1 MNKADLTSAMHAPN
15 PTPGLGGRMIGL
27 ALSSRPRQWPK
38 NLLVLAALLF
48 AREFHSG
55 ASVVTA
61 VAATAIFTLA
71 SAGLYILNDAFD
83 APRDREHPVK
93 RHRPIAAGIVPVKL
107 AVGAGIVIS
116 AVALALAAAL
126 AWTFGAALAVYLGVQ
141 IGYSLVL
148 KHLVILDLLA
158 IAIGFVIRAV
168 AGALVIEVPISPWLY
183 ICTFLLALFL
193 AVGKR
198 WAELNGDARTSA
210 ARPVLDR
217 YTAEFLRTLVVITAA
232 ATPLSYALYTFSAPN
247 LPANHLMMITIPI
260 VLYGI
265 LRYVYLLQANGSGEE
280 PERVLLGDPGIL
292 ASVVVWVTVS
302 WAILQFGGG

>member
-1 MNKADLTSAMHAPN
+1 M
-15 PTPGLGGRMIGL
+15 GL
-27 ALSSRPRQWPK
+27 AVSSRPRQWPK

-48 AREFHSG
+48 SREFHSG
-55 ASVVTA
+55 SSLLAA
-61 VAATAIFTLA
+61 VAAVAIFTLA
-71 SAGLYILNDAFD
+71 TAGLYMLNDAID
-83 APRDREHPVK
+83 ASRDRQHEVK
-93 RHRPIAAGIVPVKL
+93 RHRPIAAGLVPVGL
-107 AVGAGIVIS
+107 AVGVGALFSV
-116 AVALALAAAL
+116 AALALATLL
-126 AWTFGAALAVYLGVQ
+126 AWPFGAALAVYLALQ

-158 IAIGFVIRAV
+158 IAVGFVIRAV

-198 WAELNGDARTSA
+198 WAELGAEARSSA

-217 YTAEFLRTLVVITAA
+217 YTPEFLRTLIVITAS
-232 ATPLSYALYTFSAPN
+232 ATPLSYALYTFSALN
-247 LPANHLMMITIPI
+247 LPENHLMMITIPI

-292 ASVVVWVTVS
+292 ASVIAWVAVS
-302 WAILQFGGG
+302 WSILQFGGG

>member
-1 MNKADLTSAMHAPN
+1 MTPAQRPQEQS
-15 PTPGLGGRMIGL
+15 PGLMARLVGL
-27 ALSSRPRQWPK
+27 AVSSRPRQWPK

-48 AREFHSG
+48 SREFHSG
-55 ASVVTA
+55 SSLLAA
-61 VAATAIFTLA
+61 VAAVAIFTLA
-71 SAGLYILNDAFD
+71 TAGLYMLNDAID
-83 APRDREHPVK
+83 ASRDRQHKVK
-93 RHRPIAAGIVPVKL
+93 RHRPIAAGLVPVGL
-107 AVGAGIVIS
+107 AVGVGALFSV
-116 AVALALAAAL
+116 AALALATLL
-126 AWTFGAALAVYLGVQ
+126 AWPFGAALAVYLALQ

-158 IAIGFVIRAV
+158 IAVGFVIRAV

-198 WAELNGDARTSA
+198 WAELGAEAPSSA

-217 YTAEFLRTLVVITAA
+217 YTPEFLRTLIVITAS

-247 LPANHLMMITIPI
+247 LPENHLMMITIPI

-292 ASVVVWVTVS
+292 ASVIAWVAVS
-302 WAILQFGGG
+302 WSILQFGGG

>member
-1 MNKADLTSAMHAPN
+1 MTPAQRPQEPS
-15 PTPGLGGRMIGL
+15 PGLRARLVGL
-27 ALSSRPRQWPK
+27 AVSSRPRQWPK

-48 AREFHSG
+48 SREFHSG
-55 ASVVTA
+55 SSLLAA
-61 VAATAIFTLA
+61 VAAVAIFTLA
-71 SAGLYILNDAFD
+71 TAGLYMLNDAID
-83 APRDREHPVK
+83 ASRDRQHEVK
-93 RHRPIAAGIVPVKL
+93 RHRPIAAGLVPVGL
-107 AVGAGIVIS
+107 AVGVGALFSV
-116 AVALALAAAL
+116 AALALATLL
-126 AWTFGAALAVYLGVQ
+126 AWPFGAALAVYLALQ

-158 IAIGFVIRAV
+158 IAVGFVIRAV

-198 WAELNGDARTSA
+198 WAELGAEARSSA

-217 YTAEFLRTLVVITAA
+217 YTPEFLRTLIVITAS

-247 LPANHLMMITIPI
+247 LPENHLMMITIPI

-292 ASVVVWVTVS
+292 ASVIVWVAVS
-302 WAILQFGGG
+302 WSILQFGGG

>member
-1 MNKADLTSAMHAPN
+1 M
-15 PTPGLGGRMIGL
+15 TPAQRPQEPSPRLRARLVGL
-27 ALSSRPRQWPK
+27 AVSSRPRQWPK

-48 AREFHSG
+48 SREFHSG
-55 ASVVTA
+55 SSLLAA
-61 VAATAIFTLA
+61 VAAVAIFTLA
-71 SAGLYILNDAFD
+71 TAGLYMLNDAID
-83 APRDREHPVK
+83 TSRDRQHEVK
-93 RHRPIAAGIVPVKL
+93 RHRPIAAGLVPVGL
-107 AVGAGIVIS
+107 AVGVGALFSV
-116 AVALALAAAL
+116 AALALATLL
-126 AWTFGAALAVYLGVQ
+126 AWPFGAALAVYLALQ

-158 IAIGFVIRAV
+158 IAVGFVIRAV

-198 WAELNGDARTSA
+198 WAELGAEARSSA

-217 YTAEFLRTLVVITAA
+217 YTPEFLRTLIVITAS
-232 ATPLSYALYTFSAPN
+232 ATPLSYALYTFSALN
-247 LPANHLMMITIPI
+247 LPENHLMMITIPI

-292 ASVVVWVTVS
+292 ASVIVWVAVS
-302 WAILQFGGG
+302 WSILQFGGC

>member
-1 MNKADLTSAMHAPN
+1 M
-15 PTPGLGGRMIGL
+15 GL
-27 ALSSRPRQWPK
+27 AVSSRPRQWPK

-48 AREFHSG
+48 SREFHSG
-55 ASVVTA
+55 SSLLAA
-61 VAATAIFTLA
+61 VAAVAIFTLA
-71 SAGLYILNDAFD
+71 TAGLYMLNDAID
-83 APRDREHPVK
+83 ASRDRQHEVK
-93 RHRPIAAGIVPVKL
+93 RHRPIAAGLVPVGL
-107 AVGAGIVIS
+107 AVGVGGLFSV
-116 AVALALAAAL
+116 AAL
-126 AWTFGAALAVYLGVQ
+126 VLATLLAWPFGAALAVYLTLQ

-158 IAIGFVIRAV
+158 IAVGFVIRAV

-198 WAELNGDARTSA
+198 WAELGAEVRSSA
-210 ARPVLDR
+210 ARPILDR
-217 YTAEFLRTLVVITAA
+217 YTPEFLRTLVVITAS

-247 LPANHLMMITIPI
+247 LPENHLMMITIPI

-292 ASVVVWVTVS
+292 ASVIAWVAVS
-302 WAILQFGGG
+302 WSILQFGGG

>member
-1 MNKADLTSAMHAPN
+1 MTTAQPSLEPS
-15 PTPGLGGRMIGL
+15 PGLKTRLMGL
-27 ALSSRPRQWPK
+27 AVSSRPRQWPK
-38 NLLVLAALLF
+38 NLLVLAAVLF
-48 AREFHSG
+48 SGEYHSG
-55 ASVVTA
+55 SSLLAA

-71 SAGLYILNDAFD
+71 TAGLYLLNDAID

-93 RHRPIAAGIVPVKL
+93 RRRPIAAGAVPVGL
-107 AVGAGIVIS
+107 AVGVGVTFS
-116 AVALALAAAL
+116 AAALALATVL
-126 AWTFGAALAVYLGVQ
+126 AWPFGAALAVYLALQV
-141 IGYSLVL
+141 GYSLVL

-168 AGALVIEVPISPWLY
+168 AGALVIEVPVSPWLY

-198 WAELNGDARTSA
+198 WAELGGRARSAA
-210 ARPVLDR
+210 ARPVLER
-217 YTAEFLRTLVVITAA
+217 YTPEYLRTLVVITAA

-265 LRYVYLLQANGSGEE
+265 LRYVYLLQNDGSGEE

-292 ASVVVWVTVS
+292 GSVVVWVGVS

>member
-1 MNKADLTSAMHAPN
+1 M
-15 PTPGLGGRMIGL
+15 GL
-27 ALSSRPRQWPK
+27 AVSSRPRQWPK

-48 AREFHSG
+48 SREFHSG
-55 ASVVTA
+55 SSLLAA
-61 VAATAIFTLA
+61 VAAVAIFTLA
-71 SAGLYILNDAFD
+71 TAGLYMLNDAID
-83 APRDREHPVK
+83 ASRDRQHSVK
-93 RHRPIAAGIVPVKL
+93 RHRPIAAGLVPVGL
-107 AVGAGIVIS
+107 AVGVGGLFSVA
-116 AVALALAAAL
+116 ALALATSL
-126 AWTFGAALAVYLGVQ
+126 AWPFGAALAVYLALQ

-158 IAIGFVIRAV
+158 IAVGFVIRAV

-198 WAELNGDARTSA
+198 WAELGAEARSSA

-217 YTAEFLRTLVVITAA
+217 YTPEFLRTLVVITAS

-247 LPANHLMMITIPI
+247 LPENHLMMITIPI

-292 ASVVVWVTVS
+292 ASVIAWVAVS
-302 WAILQFGGG
+302 WSILQFGGG

>member
-1 MNKADLTSAMHAPN
+1 MTSAVPAPE
-15 PTPGLGGRMIGL
+15 PSPGLRTQLIGL

-38 NLLVLAALLF
+38 NLLVLAAVLFSGEYHQSSSLL
-48 AREFHSG
+48 A
-55 ASVVTA
+55 A
-61 VAATAIFTLA
+61 VAAAAIFTLA
-71 SAGLYILNDAFD
+71 TAGLYLLNDAID

-93 RHRPIAAGIVPVKL
+93 RRRPIAARVVPVGL
-107 AVGAGIVIS
+107 AVGVGVTFS
-116 AVALALAAAL
+116 AVALALATAL
-126 AWTFGAALAVYLGVQ
+126 AWTFGTALTAYLGLQ

-158 IAIGFVIRAV
+158 VAIGFVIRAV
-168 AGALVIEVPISPWLY
+168 AGALVIEVPVSPWLY

-198 WAELNGDARTSA
+198 WAELGGEAQSSA

-217 YTAEFLRTLVVITAA
+217 YTAEFLHTLVVITAA
-232 ATPLSYALYTFSAPN
+232 AAPLSYALYTFSAPN

-260 VLYGI
+260 VLYGV
-265 LRYVYLLQANGSGEE
+265 LRYVYLLQNDGSGEE
-280 PERVLLGDPGIL
+280 PERVLLGDRGIL
-292 ASVVVWVTVS
+292 ASVVTWVAAS

>member
-1 MNKADLTSAMHAPN
+1 MTSAAHAPR
-15 PTPGLGGRMIGL
+15 PSPGLHGRLIGL

-38 NLLVLAALLF
+38 NLLVLAAVLF
-48 AREFHSG
+48 SG
-55 ASVVTA
+55 AYHNSSSLLAA
-61 VAATAIFTLA
+61 VGAAAIFTLA
-71 SAGLYILNDAFD
+71 TAGLYLLNDAID

-93 RHRPIAAGIVPVKL
+93 RRRPVARGVVPVGL
-107 AVGAGIVIS
+107 AVGVGVVFCA
-116 AVALALAAAL
+116 AALALATVL
-126 AWTFGAALAVYLGVQ
+126 AWPFGAALAVYLGLQV
-141 IGYSLVL
+141 GYSLLL
-148 KHLVILDLLA
+148 KHVVILDLLA

-168 AGALVIEVPISPWLY
+168 AGALVIQVPVSPWLY
-183 ICTFLLALFL
+183 TCTFLLALFL

-198 WAELNGDARTSA
+198 WAELGGEARSSS

-217 YTAEFLRTLVVITAA
+217 YTPEFLRTLVVIAAA

-247 LPANHLMMITIPI
+247 LPANHLMMLTIPI

-265 LRYVYLLQANGSGEE
+265 LRYVYLLQEGGSGEE

-292 ASVVVWVTVS
+292 ASVVTWVAVS

>member
-1 MNKADLTSAMHAPN
+1 MTPAQRPQEPS
-15 PTPGLGGRMIGL
+15 PGLRARLVGL
-27 ALSSRPRQWPK
+27 AVSSRPRQWPK

-48 AREFHSG
+48 SREFHSG
-55 ASVVTA
+55 SSLLAA
-61 VAATAIFTLA
+61 VAAVAIFTLA
-71 SAGLYILNDAFD
+71 TAGLYMLNDAID
-83 APRDREHPVK
+83 ASRDRQHEVK
-93 RHRPIAAGIVPVKL
+93 RHRPIAAGLVPVGM
-107 AVGAGIVIS
+107 AVGVGALFSV
-116 AVALALAAAL
+116 AALALATLL
-126 AWTFGAALAVYLGVQ
+126 AWPFGAALAVYLALQ

-158 IAIGFVIRAV
+158 IAVGFVIRAV

-198 WAELNGDARTSA
+198 WAELGAEARSSA

-217 YTAEFLRTLVVITAA
+217 YTPEFLRTLIVITAS

-247 LPANHLMMITIPI
+247 LPENHLMMITIPI

-292 ASVVVWVTVS
+292 ASVIVWVAVS
-302 WAILQFGGG
+302 WSILQFGGG

>member
-1 MNKADLTSAMHAPN
+1 M
-15 PTPGLGGRMIGL
+15 TPAQRPQEQSPRLRARLVGL
-27 ALSSRPRQWPK
+27 AVSSRPRQWPK

-48 AREFHSG
+48 SREFHSG
-55 ASVVTA
+55 SSLLAA
-61 VAATAIFTLA
+61 VAAVAIFTLA
-71 SAGLYILNDAFD
+71 TAGLYMLNDAID
-83 APRDREHPVK
+83 ASRDRQHEVK
-93 RHRPIAAGIVPVKL
+93 RHRPIAAGLVPVGL
-107 AVGAGIVIS
+107 AVGVGALFSV
-116 AVALALAAAL
+116 AALALATLL
-126 AWTFGAALAVYLGVQ
+126 AWPFGAALAVYLALQ

-158 IAIGFVIRAV
+158 IAVGFVIRAV

-198 WAELNGDARTSA
+198 WAELGAEARSSA

-217 YTAEFLRTLVVITAA
+217 YTPEFLRTLIVITAS
-232 ATPLSYALYTFSAPN
+232 ATPLSYALYTFSALN
-247 LPANHLMMITIPI
+247 LPENHLMMITIPI

-292 ASVVVWVTVS
+292 ASVIAWVAVS
-302 WAILQFGGG
+302 WSILQFGGG

>member
-1 MNKADLTSAMHAPN
+1 MTSAVRAPE
-15 PTPGLGGRMIGL
+15 PPPGLRAQLIGL
-27 ALSSRPRQWPK
+27 AISSRPRQWPK
-38 NLLVLAALLF
+38 NLLVLAAVLF
-48 AREFHSG
+48 AREFHNGS
-55 ASVVTA
+55 SVVTA

-71 SAGLYILNDAFD
+71 SAGLYMLNDAID

-93 RHRPIAAGIVPVKL
+93 RGRPIAAGLVPVGL
-107 AVGAGIVIS
+107 AVGVGVAFS
-116 AVALALAAAL
+116 AAALALATAL
-126 AWTFGAALAVYLGVQ
+126 AWPFGAALAVYLGLQV
-141 IGYSLVL
+141 GYSLLL

-158 IAIGFVIRAV
+158 IATGFVIRAV
-168 AGALVIEVPISPWLY
+168 AGALVIDVPVSPWLY

-198 WAELNGDARTSA
+198 WAELGGEARSSA

-217 YTAEFLRTLVVITAA
+217 YTPEFLRTLVVITAA

-247 LPANHLMMITIPI
+247 LPANHVMMVTIPI

-265 LRYVYLLQANGSGEE
+265 LRYVYLLQNDGSGEE

-292 ASVVVWVTVS
+292 ASVVVWVAVS

>member
-1 MNKADLTSAMHAPN
+1 MRAPE
-15 PTPGLGGRMIGL
+15 PAPGLRGRLIGL

-38 NLLVLAALLF
+38 NLLVLAAVLFSGEYHRSSSLL
-48 AREFHSG
+48 A
-55 ASVVTA
+55 A
-61 VAATAIFTLA
+61 VAAAAIFTLA
-71 SAGLYILNDAFD
+71 TAGLYLLNDAID

-93 RHRPIAAGIVPVKL
+93 RRRPIATGVVSPGV
-107 AVGAGIVIS
+107 AVGVGI
-116 AVALALAAAL
+116 AFCAAALALATVL
-126 AWTFGAALAVYLGVQ
+126 AWPFGAALAVYLGLQV
-141 IGYSLVL
+141 GYSLLL

-168 AGALVIEVPISPWLY
+168 AGALVIEVPVSPWLY

-198 WAELNGDARTSA
+198 WAELGAEARSSA
-210 ARPVLDR
+210 ARPVLDL
-217 YTAEFLRTLVVITAA
+217 YTREFLRTLVVITAA

-265 LRYVYLLQANGSGEE
+265 LRYVYLLQNDGSGEE

-292 ASVVVWVTVS
+292 ASVVVWVAVS
-302 WAILQFGGG
+302 WAILQFGGGVGPG

>member
-1 MNKADLTSAMHAPN
+1 MTPAQRPPEQS
-15 PTPGLGGRMIGL
+15 PGLRARLVGL
-27 ALSSRPRQWPK
+27 AVSSRPRQWPK

-48 AREFHSG
+48 SREFHSG
-55 ASVVTA
+55 SSLLAA
-61 VAATAIFTLA
+61 VAAVAIFTLA
-71 SAGLYILNDAFD
+71 TAGLYMLNDAID
-83 APRDREHPVK
+83 ASRDRQHEVK
-93 RHRPIAAGIVPVKL
+93 RHRPIAAGLVPVGL
-107 AVGAGIVIS
+107 AVGVGALFSV
-116 AVALALAAAL
+116 AALALATLL
-126 AWTFGAALAVYLGVQ
+126 AWPFGAALAVYLALQ

-158 IAIGFVIRAV
+158 IAVGFVIRAV

-198 WAELNGDARTSA
+198 WAELGAEARSSA

-217 YTAEFLRTLVVITAA
+217 YTPEFLRTLIVITAS
-232 ATPLSYALYTFSAPN
+232 ATPLSYALYTFSALN
-247 LPANHLMMITIPI
+247 LPENHLMMITIPI

-292 ASVVVWVTVS
+292 ASVIAWVAVS
-302 WAILQFGGG
+302 WSILQFGGG

>member
-1 MNKADLTSAMHAPN
+1 M
-15 PTPGLGGRMIGL
+15 GL
-27 ALSSRPRQWPK
+27 AVSSRPRQWPK

-48 AREFHSG
+48 SREFHSG
-55 ASVVTA
+55 ASLLAA
-61 VAATAIFTLA
+61 VAAVAIFTLA
-71 SAGLYILNDAFD
+71 TAGLYMLNDAID
-83 APRDREHPVK
+83 ASRDRQHEVK
-93 RHRPIAAGIVPVKL
+93 RHRPIAAGLVPVGM
-107 AVGAGIVIS
+107 AVGVGALFSV
-116 AVALALAAAL
+116 AALALATSL
-126 AWTFGAALAVYLGVQ
+126 TWPFGAALAVYLALQ

-158 IAIGFVIRAV
+158 IAVGFVIRAA

-198 WAELNGDARTSA
+198 WAELGAEARSSA

-217 YTAEFLRTLVVITAA
+217 YTPEFLRTLIVITAS

-247 LPANHLMMITIPI
+247 LPENHLMMITIPI

-292 ASVVVWVTVS
+292 ASVIAWVAVS
-302 WAILQFGGG
+302 WSILQFGGG

>member
-1 MNKADLTSAMHAPN
+1 MTPAQRPQEPS
-15 PTPGLGGRMIGL
+15 PGLRARLAGL
-27 ALSSRPRQWPK
+27 AVSSRPRQWPK

-48 AREFHSG
+48 SREFHSG
-55 ASVVTA
+55 SSLLAA
-61 VAATAIFTLA
+61 VAAVAIFTLA
-71 SAGLYILNDAFD
+71 TAGLYMLNDAID
-83 APRDREHPVK
+83 ASRDRQHEVK
-93 RHRPIAAGIVPVKL
+93 RHRPIAAGLVPVGL
-107 AVGAGIVIS
+107 AVGVGALFSV
-116 AVALALAAAL
+116 AALALATLL
-126 AWTFGAALAVYLGVQ
+126 AWPFGAALAVYLALQ

-158 IAIGFVIRAV
+158 IAVGFVIRAV

-198 WAELNGDARTSA
+198 WAELGAEARSSA

-217 YTAEFLRTLVVITAA
+217 YTPEFLRTLIVITAS

-247 LPANHLMMITIPI
+247 LPENHLMMITIPI

-292 ASVVVWVTVS
+292 ASVIVWVAVS
-302 WAILQFGGG
+302 WSILQFGGG

>member
-1 MNKADLTSAMHAPN
+1 M
-15 PTPGLGGRMIGL
+15 TPAQRPQEQSPRLRARLVGL
-27 ALSSRPRQWPK
+27 AVSSRPRQWPK

-48 AREFHSG
+48 SREFHSG
-55 ASVVTA
+55 SSLLAA
-61 VAATAIFTLA
+61 VAAVAIFTLA
-71 SAGLYILNDAFD
+71 TAGLYMLNDAID
-83 APRDREHPVK
+83 ASRDRQHEVK
-93 RHRPIAAGIVPVKL
+93 RHRPIAAGLVPVGL
-107 AVGAGIVIS
+107 AVGVGALFSV
-116 AVALALAAAL
+116 AALALATLL
-126 AWTFGAALAVYLGVQ
+126 AWPFGAALAVYLALQ

-158 IAIGFVIRAV
+158 IAVGFVIRAV

-198 WAELNGDARTSA
+198 WAELGAEARSSA

-217 YTAEFLRTLVVITAA
+217 YTPEFLRTLIVITAS

-247 LPANHLMMITIPI
+247 LPENHLMMITIPI

-292 ASVVVWVTVS
+292 ASVIAWVAVS
-302 WAILQFGGG
+302 WSILQFGGG

>member
-1 MNKADLTSAMHAPN
+1 MTTAPRSLE
-15 PTPGLGGRMIGL
+15 PSPGLKARLIGL
-27 ALSSRPRQWPK
+27 AVSSRPRQWPK
-38 NLLVLAALLF
+38 NLLVLAAVLFSGEYHSSASLL
-48 AREFHSG
+48 A
-55 ASVVTA
+55 A

-71 SAGLYILNDAFD
+71 TASLYLLNDAID

-93 RHRPIAAGIVPVKL
+93 RRRPIAAGAVPVGL
-107 AVGAGIVIS
+107 AVGVGVVLSVA
-116 AVALALAAAL
+116 ALALATVL
-126 AWTFGAALAVYLGVQ
+126 AWPFGAALAVYLALQV
-141 IGYSLVL
+141 GYSLLL

-158 IAIGFVIRAV
+158 IAVGFVIRAV
-168 AGALVIEVPISPWLY
+168 AGALVIEVPVSPWLY

-198 WAELNGDARTSA
+198 WAELGGPARSSA
-210 ARPVLDR
+210 ARPVLER
-217 YTAEFLRTLVVITAA
+217 YTPEYLRTLVVITAA

-247 LPANHLMMITIPI
+247 LPDNHLMMITIPI

-265 LRYVYLLQANGSGEE
+265 LRYVYLLQNDGSGEE

-292 ASVVVWVTVS
+292 GSVVMWVAVS

>member
-1 MNKADLTSAMHAPN
+1 M
-15 PTPGLGGRMIGL
+15 TPAQRPQEPSPRLRARLVGL
-27 ALSSRPRQWPK
+27 AVSSRPRQWPK

-48 AREFHSG
+48 SREFHSG
-55 ASVVTA
+55 SSLLAA
-61 VAATAIFTLA
+61 VAAVAIFTLA
-71 SAGLYILNDAFD
+71 TAGLYMLNDAID
-83 APRDREHPVK
+83 ASRDRQHEVK
-93 RHRPIAAGIVPVKL
+93 RHRPIAAGLVPVGL
-107 AVGAGIVIS
+107 AVGVGALFSV
-116 AVALALAAAL
+116 AALALATLL
-126 AWTFGAALAVYLGVQ
+126 AWPFGAALAVYLALQ

-158 IAIGFVIRAV
+158 IAVGFVIRAV

-198 WAELNGDARTSA
+198 WAELGAEARSSA

-217 YTAEFLRTLVVITAA
+217 YTPEFLRTLIVITAS
-232 ATPLSYALYTFSAPN
+232 ATPLSYALYTFSALN
-247 LPANHLMMITIPI
+247 LPENHLMMITIPI

-292 ASVVVWVTVS
+292 ASVIVWVAVS
-302 WAILQFGGG
+302 WSILQFGGC

>member
-1 MNKADLTSAMHAPN
+1 MTSVINVPD
-15 PTPGLGGRMIGL
+15 PSPGPRGRLIGL

-38 NLLVLAALLF
+38 NLLVLAAVLFSGEYHNGSSLL
-48 AREFHSG
+48 A
-55 ASVVTA
+55 A
-61 VAATAIFTLA
+61 VAAAAIFTLA
-71 SAGLYILNDAFD
+71 TAGLYLLNDAID

-93 RHRPIAAGIVPVKL
+93 RRRPVATGVVPGGVAV
-107 AVGAGIVIS
+107 AVGLVFC
-116 AVALALAAAL
+116 AAAL
-126 AWTFGAALAVYLGVQ
+126 TLATVLAWPFAAALAVYLGLQV
-141 IGYSLVL
+141 GYSLLL

-158 IAIGFVIRAV
+158 IAIGFVLRAV
-168 AGALVIEVPISPWLY
+168 AGALVIEVPVSPWLY
-183 ICTFLLALFL
+183 TCTFLLALFL

-198 WAELNGDARTSA
+198 WAELGGEARSSA

-217 YTAEFLRTLVVITAA
+217 YTPEFLRTLVVIAAA

-247 LPANHLMMITIPI
+247 LPANHLMMLTIPI

-265 LRYVYLLQANGSGEE
+265 LRYVYLLQNDGSGEE

-292 ASVVVWVTVS
+292 ASVVVWVVVS

>member
-1 MNKADLTSAMHAPN
+1 M
-15 PTPGLGGRMIGL
+15 GL
-27 ALSSRPRQWPK
+27 AVSSRPRQWPK

-48 AREFHSG
+48 SGEYHSSSSLL
-55 ASVVTA
+55 AA

-71 SAGLYILNDAFD
+71 TAGLYMLNDAID
-83 APRDREHPVK
+83 ASRDRQHPVK
-93 RHRPIAAGIVPVKL
+93 RHRPIAAGLAPVGL
-107 AVGAGIVIS
+107 AVGVGGLFSVA
-116 AVALALAAAL
+116 ALALATSL
-126 AWTFGAALAVYLGVQ
+126 AWPFGAALAVYLALQ

-158 IAIGFVIRAV
+158 IAVGFVIRAV

-198 WAELNGDARTSA
+198 WAELGAEVRSSA

-217 YTAEFLRTLVVITAA
+217 YTPEFLRTLIVITAS

-247 LPANHLMMITIPI
+247 LPENHLMMITIPI

-292 ASVVVWVTVS
+292 VSVIAWVAVS
-302 WAILQFGGG
+302 WSILQFGGG

>member
-1 MNKADLTSAMHAPN
+1 MQQPSG
-15 PTPGLGGRMIGL
+15 PGSRLLGL

-38 NLLVLAALLF
+38 NLLVLAAVLFSGEYHSSSSLL
-48 AREFHSG
+48 A
-55 ASVVTA
+55 A

-71 SAGLYILNDAFD
+71 TAGLYLLNDAID

-93 RHRPIAAGIVPVKL
+93 RRRPIAAGVVPVRL
-107 AVGAGIVIS
+107 AVGVGIVC
-116 AVALALAAAL
+116 AAAALALAAVL
-126 AWTFGAALAVYLGVQ
+126 AWPFGVALAVYLALQV
-141 IGYSLVL
+141 GYSVVL
-148 KHLVILDLLA
+148 KHEVILDLLA
-158 IAIGFVIRAV
+158 IAVGFVLRAV

-198 WAELNGDARTSA
+198 WAELNSESRTSA
-210 ARPVLDR
+210 ARPVLDL
-217 YTAEFLRTLVVITAA
+217 YTQDFLRTLVVITAA

-247 LPANHLMMITIPI
+247 LPENHLMMITIPI

-280 PERVLLGDPGIL
+280 PERVLLGDRGIL
-292 ASVVVWVTVS
+292 ASVITWVVVS
-302 WAILQFGGG
+302 WMVLQFGGG

>member
-1 MNKADLTSAMHAPN
+1 MTSAERRTEPS
-15 PTPGLGGRMIGL
+15 PGLKARLVGL
-27 ALSSRPRQWPK
+27 ALSTRPRQWPK

-48 AREFHSG
+48 AREIDS
-55 ASVVTA
+55 APSVLAA
-61 VAATAIFTLA
+61 VGATAIFTLA
-71 SAGLYILNDAFD
+71 TAGLYLLNDAID

-93 RHRPIAAGIVPVKL
+93 RRRPIAAGVAPVGL
-107 AVGAGIVIS
+107 AVGAGLVVS
-116 AVALALAAAL
+116 AVALALATAL
-126 AWTFGAALAVYLGVQ
+126 AWTFGAALAVYLGLQ

-168 AGALVIEVPISPWLY
+168 AGALVIEVPVSPWLY

-198 WAELNGDARTSA
+198 WAELGGPARSSA

-217 YTAEFLRTLVVITAA
+217 YTPDFLRTLTVITAT

-247 LPANHLMMITIPI
+247 LPENHLMMLTIPI

-265 LRYVYLLQANGSGEE
+265 LRYVYLLQNNGSGEE

-292 ASVVVWVTVS
+292 ASVVGWVAVS
-302 WAILQFGGG
+302 WAILQFAGG

>member
-1 MNKADLTSAMHAPN
+1 M
-15 PTPGLGGRMIGL
+15 GL
-27 ALSSRPRQWPK
+27 AVSSRPRQWPK

-48 AREFHSG
+48 SREFHSG
-55 ASVVTA
+55 SSLLAA
-61 VAATAIFTLA
+61 VAAVAIFTLA
-71 SAGLYILNDAFD
+71 TAGLYMLNDAID
-83 APRDREHPVK
+83 ASRDRQHEVK
-93 RHRPIAAGIVPVKL
+93 RHRPIAAGLVPVGL
-107 AVGAGIVIS
+107 AVGVGALFSV
-116 AVALALAAAL
+116 AALALATLL
-126 AWTFGAALAVYLGVQ
+126 AWPFGAALAVYLALQ

-158 IAIGFVIRAV
+158 IAVGFVIRAV

-198 WAELNGDARTSA
+198 WAELGAEARSSA

-217 YTAEFLRTLVVITAA
+217 YTPEFLRTLIVITAS

-247 LPANHLMMITIPI
+247 LPENHLMMITIPI

-292 ASVVVWVTVS
+292 ASVIVWVAVS
-302 WAILQFGGG
+302 WSILQFGGG